1 MKELSIEHTEQVS
14 GGLFGD
20 MWTVLKFIKNRNPVG
35 ILTKSQKLNE
45 GEDEFL
51 SNLRQKDRKSGSDR
65 DGYNRRDGN
74 YRRGSGGRQIEN

>member
-1 MKELSIEHTEQVS
+1 MKELSIEYTEQVS
-14 GGLFGD
+14 GGFFGD
-20 MWTVLKFIKNRNPVG
+20 LWTIGKFLKNRNPVG
-35 ILTKSQKLNE
+35 MLTKSGKLNE

-51 SNLRQKDRKSGSDR
+51 ANLRQKDRKSGSDR